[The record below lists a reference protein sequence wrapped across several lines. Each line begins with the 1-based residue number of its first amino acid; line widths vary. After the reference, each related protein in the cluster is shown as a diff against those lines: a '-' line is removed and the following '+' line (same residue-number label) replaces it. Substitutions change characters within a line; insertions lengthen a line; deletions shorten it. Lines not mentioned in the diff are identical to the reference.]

1 MDSSLSPADPGH
13 AMAGV
18 VDTARGWLRL
28 LAVRQIPSRLRAKV
42 APSDLVQKTV
52 LEAFVGAGRFEGS
65 SREELYA
72 WLRGILRNNALDAI
86 RHYHD
91 CRSRDVTLERRF
103 DELDSRERRDASLV
117 ADRRPDRDA
126 MCREEE
132 EVLEGALGTLPELHA
147 TIVRQRCLNNMRFE
161 EIGRRHGRSAEAVRK
176 IWARSIVRLREHLAA
191 EGDRNGDELPGG

>member
-1 MDSSLSPADPGH
+1 MASTLSPPDPGH

-28 LAVRQIPSRLRAKV
+28 LAVRQIPDRLRAKV

-72 WLRGILRNNALDAI
+72 WLRGILRNNARDAI
-86 RHYHD
+86 RHYRD
-91 CRSRDVTLERRF
+91 CQARDVRVERRF

-117 ADRRPDRDA
+117 ADRRPDREA

-132 EVLEGALGTLPELHA
+132 DVLEKALEKLPELHA
-147 TIVRQRCLNNMRFE
+147 TIVRQRCLDAMRFE
-161 EIGRRHGRSAEAVRK
+161 DIGRRHGRSAEAVRK

-191 EGDRNGDELPGG
+191 EGDRDGDELPRG